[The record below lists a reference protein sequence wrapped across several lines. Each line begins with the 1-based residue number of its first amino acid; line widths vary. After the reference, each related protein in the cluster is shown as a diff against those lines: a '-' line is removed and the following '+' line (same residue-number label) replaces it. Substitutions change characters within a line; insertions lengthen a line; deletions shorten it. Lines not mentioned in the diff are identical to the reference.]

1 MTLPLPSEQLVS
13 FAIEFDH
20 GYPLIRGGT
29 EHPIIGPYVIADFL
43 GRGLVRE
50 AETVARASLKRMDDY
65 RFYYAINGRPAP
77 SRNHDPHYSGLTQ
90 ARYLDV
96 FSTLAEAT
104 GKKVWRNAA
113 RRTFETLTVDVAH
126 GGVLLDGEIILETP
140 MPNVSDVVLNG
151 WLTAAVHV
159 CEYAR
164 REPVAVELAEKTCGA
179 LERLL
184 PAFDVPELANTRYA
198 SCGPGNFR
206 LVFSERCF
214 LAGAWVERAKPPHLV
229 VSAIR
234 PDEDIQGK
242 WRDGIA
248 WSSLT
253 TVELNLVLDCLARRE
268 MLNLKIWS
276 DRDCTVALQYEHADY
291 HPGCAAPPHGAFLEV
306 ASAPI
311 YGGQE
316 NHCVLPIAREIAREV
331 AYPTNF
337 LKDGKRNAYH
347 WIHIERLKQLHALT
361 GSDVF
366 ADYAATWEEY
376 TRAWP
381 SMEIYESYCLEPAD
395 GILFG
400 DCPKHWETACA

>member
-1 MTLPLPSEQLVS
+1 MKLPAPSEQLET
-13 FAIEFDH
+13 FEIEFDH

-29 EHPIIGPYVIADFL
+29 EHPIIGPYVIADYL
-43 GRGLVRE
+43 ARGLVRE
-50 AETVARASLKRMDDY
+50 SEVVARAAIKRMDDF
-65 RFYYAINGRPAP
+65 RFYYSINGRPAP

-90 ARYLDV
+90 ARYLDA
-96 FSTLAEAT
+96 FSMLAEAT
-104 GKKVWRNAA
+104 GKKVWKDAA
-113 RRTFETLTVDVAH
+113 RRTFETLTIDVDQ

-140 MPNVSDVVLNG
+140 MPNASDIVLNG

-164 REPVAVELAEKTCGA
+164 HEPAAVELAEKTCAA

-184 PAFDVPELANTRYA
+184 PFFDVPEVANSRYA
-198 SCGPGNFR
+198 SCGPGSFR
-206 LVFSERCF
+206 LVFSDRCH
-214 LAGAWVERAKPPHLV
+214 LAGAWIERAKHPRFAASRIEPG
-229 VSAIR
+229 S
-234 PDEDIQGK
+234 DIGGK

-253 TVELNLVLDCLARRE
+253 VAELNLVLDSLARAE
-268 MLNLKIWS
+268 TLELSIWA
-276 DRDCTVALQYEHADY
+276 DRPASVALQYEHADY
-291 HPGCAAPPHGAFLEV
+291 HPGCAAPPHGRFLEV
-306 ASAPI
+306 GSDI
-311 YGGQE
+311 FKRGE
-316 NHCVLPIAREIAREV
+316 NRISLPIPREIAREL

-347 WIHIERLKQLHALT
+347 WIHVERLKQLHALT

-366 ADYAATWEEY
+366 ADFAATWEEY

-381 SMEIYESYCLEPAD
+381 SMEVYADYCLEPAE